1 MAKGESGRRLR
12 PRVPF
17 GFGIATGARSHAEGI
32 VKMVVAA
39 KSEGAAV
46 AVSEAEGRA
55 FAERHGCLFAT
66 TSSKLGEGVLPAF
79 TLLSSHVL
87 ATQESKEE
95 AREGLWLNAPMPSD
109 GRAAAGKRK
118 VGCC

>member
-1 MAKGESGRRLR
+1 
-12 PRVPF
+12 
-17 GFGIATGARSHAEGI
+17 
-32 VKMVVAA
+32 MVVAA

-79 TLLSSHVL
+79 KLLSSHVL